1 MYEVNLRVSPDRLLD
16 WDAPLSQQPQAVR
29 EAIEGLPYG
38 QRALRVPHQTGA
50 MRVLED
56 FASQQGLRE
65 GADTRGYGYG
75 ARRATEDLRNAGVQ
89 GVQYLDGGSRA
100 AGEGSRNYVIFND
113 ELIDILRRYGLLGML
128 GGGAAA
134 TAGDEDG

>member
-29 EAIEGLPYG
+29 DFLARSNVTPQGVNRREPIGRDVYVDVGARVRDPNATGRVEIH
-38 QRALRVPHQTGA
+38 QNAARALREGGIP
-50 MRVLED
+50 
-56 FASQQGLRE
+56 GLR
-65 GADTRGYGYG
+65 
-75 ARRATEDLRNAGVQ
+75 
-89 GVQYLDGGSRA
+89 YLDGGSRA

-113 ELIDILRRYGLLGML
+113 QLIDILRRYGLLGMV

-134 TAGDEDG
+134 TAGGEGG